1 MSEKI
6 NLSVKGMS
14 CQHCVARVDKALSQ
28 VDGVDSVKVILEG
41 GKAEVE
47 GSGVSLEALI
57 KAVIDAGYEAA
68 PQ

>member
-28 VDGVDSVKVILEG
+28 VPGVDAVKVILEG
-41 GKAEVE
+41 GRAEVE
-47 GSGVSLEALI
+47 GSGVDLDALI
-57 KAVIDAGYEAA
+57 KAVSEAGYEAA
-68 PQ
+68 PE